1 MRIFLISAVSLLNLI
16 LGIYYFFLI
25 SRKKIRP
32 ALAMWVFFFLAV
44 ALSLFTYLK
53 EGDFS
58 IWDNILNT
66 ADLFFVGS
74 VTLTIFFFGDRSSR
88 FNRFDIGCL
97 AVVIGIVIFWMFTH
111 NHFVTNLLVQGI
123 LVIAYFPVINRMVRS
138 GENHESYLIWGGML
152 LAAGMALPVSSGDL
166 ALVYTLRAIISIL
179 LLMGLMFYTDWK
191 RGRKTQSTHNMIAQ
205 KREETREERRFDENL
220 EKR

>member
-138 GENHESYLIWGGML
+138 GENHESYQIWGGML

-179 LLMGLMFYTDWK
+179 LLMGLMLYTDLK
-191 RGRKTQSTHNMIAQ
+191 RGRK
-205 KREETREERRFDENL
+205 KRE
-220 EKR
+220 